1 MSDPSGDRSLPEES
15 TAADFFDFF
24 FECFG
29 ALHFRGRPRSSLSA
43 SGGSAIGAEHAVS
56 GGRSLSM

>member
-1 MSDPSGDRSLPEES
+1 MSDPSGDRLLPEEL

-29 ALHFRGRPRSSLSA
+29 ALRFRG
-43 SGGSAIGAEHAVS
+43 
-56 GGRSLSM
+56 